1 MEKKQAL
8 LTMMDLDKDPKELA
22 TAEEAYAFFQRV
34 SAIEKLVAG
43 IREQT
48 RLRMFELAEKEGEA
62 DDKGSFTVKFADG
75 TGYQKQARVSMK
87 LLTDKTIQYLKDNN
101 IDGIL
106 EIVQKPKTD
115 ADHLEELVKLLEE
128 VRPDLL
134 EKEEVINEDR
144 LNEAVLNEVI
154 PMDDF
159 KELVERK
166 TTFALIDLAKKKK

>member
-1 MEKKQAL
+1 MEKQQAL

-22 TAEEAYAFFQRV
+22 TAEEAYAFFQRI
-34 SAIEKLVAG
+34 SAIENLVADSG
-43 IREQT
+43 ANPLEDVRVGGE
-48 RLRMFELAEKEGEA
+48 RREA
-62 DDKGSFTVKFADG
+62 DDKGGFTVKFADG

-144 LNEAVLNEVI
+144 LIEAVLNEVI

-166 TTFALIDLAKKKK
+166 TTFALVDLAKKKK

>member
-1 MEKKQAL
+1 
-8 LTMMDLDKDPKELA
+8 
-22 TAEEAYAFFQRV
+22 
-34 SAIEKLVAG
+34 
-43 IREQT
+43 
-48 RLRMFELAEKEGEA
+48 
-62 DDKGSFTVKFADG
+62 
-75 TGYQKQARVSMK
+75 MK

-134 EKEEVINEDR
+134 EKEEVINEDK